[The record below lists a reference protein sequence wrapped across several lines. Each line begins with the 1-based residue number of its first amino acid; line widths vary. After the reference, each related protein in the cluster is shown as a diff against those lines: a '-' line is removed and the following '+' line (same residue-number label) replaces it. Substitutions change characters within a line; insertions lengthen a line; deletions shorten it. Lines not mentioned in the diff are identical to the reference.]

1 MKSRE
6 IALSFVLCAGLAA
19 CSAQMRTHGYVPPQE
34 DLDNVIVGVDTRDT
48 VNDTLGVPTT
58 FGAVKDGN
66 YYYVRSQFKQLG
78 MFKPEEISRE
88 VVAVSFDD
96 KGVVRNIE
104 RFGLENGEV
113 IVLEHRVTETSVPD
127 LGFIRRLISTIGGPS
142 ASQFIR

>member
-1 MKSRE
+1 
-6 IALSFVLCAGLAA
+6 
-19 CSAQMRTHGYVPPQE
+19 MRTHGYVPPQE

-88 VVAVSFDD
+88 VVSVSFDD

>member
-1 MKSRE
+1 M
-6 IALSFVLCAGLAA
+6 AA

>member
-1 MKSRE
+1 MKSRK

-48 VNDTLGVPTT
+48 VNDTLGAPTT

-88 VVAVSFDD
+88 VVSVSFDD

>member
-48 VNDTLGVPTT
+48 VNDTLGVPTI

>member
-1 MKSRE
+1 
-6 IALSFVLCAGLAA
+6 
-19 CSAQMRTHGYVPPQE
+19 
-34 DLDNVIVGVDTRDT
+34 

-88 VVAVSFDD
+88 VVSVSFDD

>member
-1 MKSRE
+1 
-6 IALSFVLCAGLAA
+6 
-19 CSAQMRTHGYVPPQE
+19 
-34 DLDNVIVGVDTRDT
+34 
-48 VNDTLGVPTT
+48 
-58 FGAVKDGN
+58 
-66 YYYVRSQFKQLG
+66 

-127 LGFIRRLISTIGGPS
+127 LGLFVV
-142 ASQFIR
+142 